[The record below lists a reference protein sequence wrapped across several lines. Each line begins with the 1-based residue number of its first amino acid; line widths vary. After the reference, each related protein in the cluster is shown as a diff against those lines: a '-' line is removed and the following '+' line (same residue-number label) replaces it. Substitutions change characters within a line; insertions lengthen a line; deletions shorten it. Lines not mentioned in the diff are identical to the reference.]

1 MNENWKE
8 MMAYAP
14 LIEEEY
20 NGDYQ
25 KEEDLGE
32 VNSKV
37 SKDEFEHTMP
47 LEFEDY
53 FGEENEKAEADP
65 MDNNAEYD
73 DYLSVPEISSDIYS
87 GEEY

>member
-1 MNENWKE
+1 MNEEWRE

-32 VNSKV
+32 VVKATSE
-37 SKDEFEHTMP
+37 EFEHTMP
-47 LEFEDY
+47 LESEDYHGAEEVAYESLIDDREAYEDYQTMPEIPMDLY
-53 FGEENEKAEADP
+53 FGE
-65 MDNNAEYD
+65 
-73 DYLSVPEISSDIYS
+73 
-87 GEEY
+87 